1 MTKSLLFVALFASA
15 TFSLPASAKLYKWVD
30 DKGTTHYGE
39 VIPPEYAGKDRA
51 ELNKSGRVVNT
62 KESLSREERQAK
74 KQADETAREEEDA
87 ALEARRHDKA
97 LLNTYSNT
105 AEIDLARNRNLQQVD
120 ARILSAASQIKMV
133 NESLLHMK
141 NDAETRTK
149 AGRKVPVSL
158 QDDIEETQTRLNKLQ
173 QDLEKT
179 KEEKTSLESR
189 YDHEKVRYKEL
200 TGK

>member
-189 YDHEKVRYKEL
+189 YDHEKARYKEL